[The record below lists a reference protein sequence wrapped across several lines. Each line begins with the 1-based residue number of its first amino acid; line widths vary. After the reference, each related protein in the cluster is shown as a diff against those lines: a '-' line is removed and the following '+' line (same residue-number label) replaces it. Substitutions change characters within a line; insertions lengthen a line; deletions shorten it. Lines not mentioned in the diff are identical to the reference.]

1 MKVYIYPRTDA
12 KPDKKIRR
20 ERYDVTDLCTSVKWS
35 GDVASCCRTLEL
47 SLAHES
53 GKTKIFPC
61 EVMDAVELWED
72 KTQLFRGRIWKR
84 AKASGSH
91 RIDVSGV

>member
-1 MKVYIYPRTDA
+1 MKVYIYPRIDA

-20 ERYDVTDLCTSVKWS
+20 ERYDVTDLCISIKWS
-35 GDVASCCRTLEL
+35 GDVSSCCRTLEL

-72 KTQLFRGRIWKR
+72 ESDT
-84 AKASGSH
+84 
-91 RIDVSGV
+91 